1 MRKQKIILYLVALV
15 CFMVCFIVLNRKY
28 DSFYRISGINNE
40 TRQLIIN
47 NLTEE
52 EQEYLIENSFPTKRF
67 LRFLTHPDFHLH
79 DLEYY
84 EKIEKQT
91 ELSIDGVVEY
101 TNSLLEKIRSEEIR
115 NVNSVFQKLTDT
127 SLADLYLVSE
137 DFDLE
142 LLNLYH
148 HFATLNQGIDLYAV
162 NQINA
167 LATAMNLEG
176 MDEKEEMD
184 FLDQWLEF
192 YDIED
197 LLMYYELKQDRPDLE
212 LVANPQSLTTV
223 ILDNQ
228 TIASYVPN
236 PLVITDDIAR
246 MRFGTY
252 LRQDANA
259 ALEEMANAVSMAI
272 DDENLLLIDGY
283 CSYSNLDEKDWS
295 HREYQLGL
303 TIDVMVMGV
312 NYSDFETTKISH
324 YLQAHSWEYGFILR
338 YGDEQS
344 ERYSANTYRFV
355 GKEAA
360 KVIHENKLTLEAYEG
375 IKDE

>member
-1 MRKQKIILYLVALV
+1 MKKQKIILYLVALV

-115 NVNSVFQKLTDT
+115 NVDSIFQKLTDT

-142 LLNLYH
+142 LLDLYH
-148 HFATLNQGIDLYAV
+148 HFTTLNQGIDLYAV

-167 LATAMNLEG
+167 LATAMSLEG
-176 MDEKEEMD
+176 MDEKEK
-184 FLDQWLEF
+184 
-192 YDIED
+192 Y
-197 LLMYYELKQDRPDLE
+197 K
-212 LVANPQSLTTV
+212 
-223 ILDNQ
+223 
-228 TIASYVPN
+228 
-236 PLVITDDIAR
+236 
-246 MRFGTY
+246 
-252 LRQDANA
+252 
-259 ALEEMANAVSMAI
+259 NAVLASSSEI
-272 DDENLLLIDGY
+272 TGTELENRIENILNKIDGVGEVSVLLTYDDEKLEGIVVVAEGAN
-283 CSYSNLDEKDWS
+283 NLDIKINIISAIEAVTGLGKHKIKVYEMNEIYNKGGNYGEKN
-295 HREYQLGL
+295 Q
-303 TIDVMVMGV
+303 
-312 NYSDFETTKISH
+312 
-324 YLQAHSWEYGFILR
+324 YG
-338 YGDEQS
+338 
-344 ERYSANTYRFV
+344 
-355 GKEAA
+355 
-360 KVIHENKLTLEAYEG
+360 EG
-375 IKDE
+375 